1 MLGPKNTRQTAA
13 RIQGE
18 IHGEEGQGEEGQRRA
33 RTGGGQP
40 IEPGLHL
47 IATPIGSARDITL
60 RALDLLAGADLLAAE
75 DTRSLRRL
83 MDMHGVA
90 LRGRPLLAYHDH
102 NGEKMRPRLLSAL
115 GEGLS
120 VAYAAEAG
128 TPMVAD
134 PGYRLAVEAIAAGF
148 AVHSAPGASAVLAA
162 LTVSGLP
169 SDRFCFMGFAPT
181 QKGARARFLAEA
193 AAVPATVILFESPKR
208 VRQMLDELVQHFG
221 EERQC
226 ALCRELTKRHQEVI
240 RGTLGAL
247 QRDLAG
253 RVLRGEIVLV
263 IDRARSLSADPEA
276 LARALR
282 AALET
287 QSLREAVAYV
297 AAAHG
302 APRREVYQLA
312 LEISGRD

>member
-1 MLGPKNTRQTAA
+1 MPPPADTRQTAA
-13 RIQGE
+13 PMQGQ
-18 IHGEEGQGEEGQRRA
+18 EGQGREPS
-33 RTGGGQP
+33 GGGRP

-60 RALDLLAGADLLAAE
+60 RALDVLAGADMLAAE

-83 MDMHGVA
+83 MDMHGIA
-90 LRGRPLLAYHDH
+90 LGGRPLLAYHDH
-102 NGEKMRPRLLSAL
+102 NGERMRPRLLSAL

-134 PGYRLAVEAIAAGF
+134 PGYRLANEAIAAGF

-193 AAVPATVILFESPKR
+193 AAIPATVILFESPKR
-208 VRQMLDELVQHFG
+208 VREILAELVQHFG

-247 QRDLAG
+247 RHDLDG
-253 RVLRGEIVLV
+253 QVLRGEVVLV
-263 IDRARSLSADPEA
+263 IDRAGSAAADSET
-276 LARALR
+276 LAKALR

-287 QSLREAVAYV
+287 HSLREAVAHV

-302 APRREVYQLA
+302 APRRQVYQLA

>member
-1 MLGPKNTRQTAA
+1 MPPPDDTRQTAA
-13 RIQGE
+13 RPQGE
-18 IHGEEGQGEEGQRRA
+18 PTRDEKSQALETTRGA
-33 RTGGGQP
+33 RGV
-40 IEPGLHL
+40 EPGLHL

-60 RALDLLAGADLLAAE
+60 RALDILAGAGMLAAE

-83 MDMHGVA
+83 MDIHGIA

-102 NGEKMRPRLLSAL
+102 NGDRMRPRLLSAL
-115 GEGLS
+115 AEGLS

-134 PGYRLAVEAIAAGF
+134 PGYRLAAEAIAAGF

-169 SDRFCFMGFAPT
+169 SDRFCFMGFAPA

-193 AAVPATVILFESPKR
+193 AAIPATVILFESPKR
-208 VRQMLDELVQHFG
+208 VSQILDELVQHFG

-226 ALCRELTKRHQEVI
+226 ALCRELTKRHQAVI

-247 QRDLAG
+247 RFELAG
-253 RVLRGEIVLV
+253 QALRGEIVLV
-263 IDRARSLSADPEA
+263 IDRAGSASVDP
-276 LARALR
+276 
-282 AALET
+282 AALEEALRVALKS
-287 QSLREAVAYV
+287 QSLREAVAQV
-297 AAAHG
+297 AVAHG
-302 APRREVYQLA
+302 APRRQVYQLA
-312 LEISGRD
+312 LEISGRG